1 MMKLFRVFG
10 WDGRSKGAA
19 SGGPLFVPRVHQGSG
34 RHDNPEL
41 YGALYCALDPV
52 SAVAEALQPFRNQS
66 LDEGDFV
73 RGKNRRL
80 ALAAFEV
87 ADSIL
92 FCDLDDPSELVRR
105 SLRPSR
111 VATFERTVTQD
122 LAAGLFSEGGSG
134 LLWWSVLESQWINAT
149 LFAER
154 MTGPLRLV
162 ESPRELG
169 TLNSEVKAAARKLGI
184 QIV

>member
-1 MMKLFRVFG
+1 MKLFRAFG
-10 WDGRSKGAA
+10 WDGRSRGAA

-41 YGALYCALDPV
+41 YGAFYCALDPV

-66 LDEGDFV
+66 LEEGDFV

-80 ALAAFEV
+80 ALSAFEV
-87 ADSIL
+87 TDSIL
-92 FCDLDDPSELVRR
+92 VFDLDDPSELARR

-111 VATFERTVTQD
+111 VATFDRTVTQD
-122 LAAGLFSEGGSG
+122 LAAALFTEGGSG
-134 LLWWSVLESQWINAT
+134 FLWWSVLESQWINAT

-154 MTGPLRLV
+154 VTGSIRLLDG
-162 ESPRELG
+162 PRQLG
-169 TLNSEVKAAARKLGI
+169 PRDYEVSAAARRLGI
-184 QIV
+184 QIG